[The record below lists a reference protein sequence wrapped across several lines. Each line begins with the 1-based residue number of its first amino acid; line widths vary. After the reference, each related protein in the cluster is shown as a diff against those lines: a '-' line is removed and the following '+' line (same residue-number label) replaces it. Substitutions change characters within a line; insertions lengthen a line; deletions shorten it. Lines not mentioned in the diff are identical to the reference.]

1 VSLTQAVATAYNLE
15 SPYRLAVVM
24 LGLTYEPRHPSAATQ
39 CAVQLKH
46 LAEVMSSAA
55 HLGGI
60 FLAEQVLFVFAAHA
74 GLAQSSVTA
83 FDIAV
88 LGAAV
93 AVRLELT
100 AAQENLHSAVTEHL
114 AQQNDP
120 AAQATLVQAAPDSV
134 AALQDHA
141 AGNGNAAD

>member
-1 VSLTQAVATAYNLE
+1 MVTAYNLE
-15 SPYRLAVVM
+15 FLGHLAVAMQV
-24 LGLTYEPRHPSAATQ
+24 LTAEPRHPLSVTQ
-39 CAVQLKH
+39 FAVPLKH

-60 FLAEQVLFVFAAHA
+60 FLAEQVLFVFAARA

-88 LGAAV
+88 LDAAV
-93 AVRLELT
+93 AVRLEMT
-100 AAQENLHSAVTEHL
+100 AAQGHLHSAVTARL
-114 AQQNDP
+114 ARQNDP
-120 AAQATLVQAAPDSV
+120 AVQAPLVQAAPDSV

-141 AGNGNAAD
+141 AGNGNAAG